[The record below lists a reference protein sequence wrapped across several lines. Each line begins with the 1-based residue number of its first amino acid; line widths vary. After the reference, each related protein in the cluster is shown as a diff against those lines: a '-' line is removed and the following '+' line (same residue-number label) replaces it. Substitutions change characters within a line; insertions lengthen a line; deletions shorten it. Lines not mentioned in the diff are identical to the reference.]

1 MNKIISK
8 KPFEKENDSAN
19 CEYRRKLSASAENT
33 SMSTQIANLKKL
45 RAQYQ
50 KEESEYESEKVRP
63 IATHHEVDAKMR
75 QMSRIKRNIRYR

>member
-1 MNKIISK
+1 
-8 KPFEKENDSAN
+8 
-19 CEYRRKLSASAENT
+19 
-33 SMSTQIANLKKL
+33 MSTQIANLKKL